1 MAHGGFLINNKISEA
16 ESIVV
21 SEGGTETG

>member
-1 MAHGGFLINNKISEA
+1 MDTG

-21 SEGGTETG
+21 SEN